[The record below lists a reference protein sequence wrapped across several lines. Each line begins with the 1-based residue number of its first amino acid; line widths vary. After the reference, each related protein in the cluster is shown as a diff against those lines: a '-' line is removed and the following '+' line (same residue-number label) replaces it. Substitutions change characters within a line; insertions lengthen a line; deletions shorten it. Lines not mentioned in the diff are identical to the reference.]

1 MKLIMDKQLQ
11 PIVQVLEKDF
21 GAEVKESFGEVEVL
35 ISPENIVAASQKLRD
50 EFEFAFLSTITAVD
64 YFPEVTPPFHVV
76 YVFNSFSK
84 NIQLTLRVPVAGE
97 KPTVPTLIEVY
108 KNANWRE
115 RELWDMF
122 GITVEG
128 HPDLR
133 RLLMPDDWDG
143 HPLRK
148 DYPLGY
154 EEPQFTFN
162 YEEIDLSKPHGEE

>member
-1 MKLIMDKQLQ
+1 MKLETV
-11 PIVQVLEKDF
+11 VQSLEKDF
-21 GAEVKESFGEVEVL
+21 GAEAKESFGEVEVL
-35 ISPENIVAASQKLRD
+35 LAPENLVSASQKLRD
-50 EFEFAFLSTITAVD
+50 EFDFAFLSTITAVD
-64 YFPEVTPPFHVV
+64 YFPEETPRFHII
-76 YVFNSFSK
+76 YILRSFSD
-84 NIQLTLRVPVAGE
+84 NLQLTLRVPVAGND
-97 KPTVPTLIEVY
+97 PVIPTLTKVY

-122 GITVEG
+122 GIKAEG

-133 RLLMPDDWDG
+133 RILMPDDWEG

-162 YEEIDLSKPHGEE
+162 YEEIDLSKPHGEL

>member
-1 MKLIMDKQLQ
+1 MDKTLQ
-11 PIVQVLEKDF
+11 SIVQTLEKDF
-21 GAEVKESFGEVEVL
+21 GAEANEIFGEVEAVVSL
-35 ISPENIVAASQKLRD
+35 ENIVAASQKLRD
-50 EFEFAFLSTITAVD
+50 DFDFALLSTITAVD
-64 YFPEVTPPFHVV
+64 YFPEVSPRYHIV
-76 YVFNSFSK
+76 YVFNSLSK
-84 NIQLTLRVPVAGE
+84 NLQLTLRVPVDGE
-97 KPTVPTLIEVY
+97 KPIIPTLTGVY

-122 GITVEG
+122 GIKAEG

-133 RLLMPDDWDG
+133 RILMPDDWDG

-162 YEEIDLSKPHGEE
+162 FEEIDLSKPKGEM

>member
-1 MKLIMDKQLQ
+1 MDKQLQ
-11 PIVQVLEKDF
+11 PIVQTLKKDYGAKVDEFRGDVQLLLASEK
-21 GAEVKESFGEVEVL
+21 L
-35 ISPENIVAASQKLRD
+35 IAASQKLRD
-50 EFEFAFLSTITAVD
+50 EFDFALLSTITAVD
-64 YFPEVTPPFHVV
+64 YWPEEAPRYHIV
-76 YVFNSFSK
+76 YVFNSLSK
-84 NIQLTLRVPVAGE
+84 NLQLILRVPLPGDN
-97 KPTVPTLIEVY
+97 PTIPTLTGVY

-122 GITVEG
+122 GIQVDG

-133 RLLMPDDWDG
+133 RLLMPDDWKG

-162 YEEIDLSKPHGEE
+162 YEEIDLSKPHGEV